1 MLAFRQQFFNH
12 HKGVFN
18 MCRKLFAVFIVVVAL
33 LVAVLV
39 SVLPQD
45 KLASLF
51 YVSRFVEVMI
61 PVLGA
66 GALIKYLFSC
76 NGDKSKISNM

>member
-1 MLAFRQQFFNH
+1 MCGKVFAIVIFALAILM
-12 HKGVFN
+12 G
-18 MCRKLFAVFIVVVAL
+18 L
-33 LVAVLV
+33 LV

-45 KLASLF
+45 QLANLF

-61 PVLGA
+61 PILGV

-76 NGDKSKISNM
+76 HPKNRD

>member
-1 MLAFRQQFFNH
+1 MC
-12 HKGVFN
+12 HKVF
-18 MCRKLFAVFIVVVAL
+18 AIVILILAL
-33 LVAVLV
+33 LMGVLV

-45 KLASLF
+45 TLANLF

-61 PVLGA
+61 PILGV

-76 NGDKSKISNM
+76 KKGCCCPSCKKNPTTP

>member
-1 MLAFRQQFFNH
+1 
-12 HKGVFN
+12 
-18 MCRKLFAVFIVVVAL
+18 MCRKLFSVFIIVVAL
-33 LVAVLV
+33 LIAVLV

-45 KLASLF
+45 KLPALF

-76 NGDKSKISNM
+76 AGSSCSVCKDKVKTM